1 MEANVDCPV
10 FLTYCCAASPTSEIT
25 MAKLFEIFYM
35 FPVLET
41 NVRVRWRQNKMLS
54 RNIAALQQQIPQLT
68 ESSLTRYL
76 LKNVRDSKMA
86 RLHLTAFITGLGHL
100 SALRVARRLK
110 GLARTSF
117 CSNDLYEDLIQ
128 TVFEVALNPDMFFRN
143 FAFDR
148 RPDSMW
154 YFSVKSYV
162 RSKIERLLCDK
173 IREIE
178 GATTFLRTELGLTAR
193 SSEKRVLEALR
204 FQGEPESKISCYL
217 LAWKC
222 FQEARGARLVNLN
235 SPDLSQFEAIAQ
247 RYNQLRQKSACSTDL
262 AQKLN
267 GVVVEQWL
275 KQIGSAIRIYLDP
288 RIESLDIPD
297 YPDSETPTS
306 RLDSIADSS
315 TDLEVGVLP
324 GLQIQDDIADLKA
337 FLDQLL
343 VKQEA
348 KLHQIPLLK
357 HGCGLVQA
365 QIAAELNLTQSTVSR
380 KYDRYLIDLSKQ
392 LREWTQL
399 QYQVESGF
407 EGDLQVLT
415 QHLGEYLKH
424 YYGECVGLFF
434 QNAFNSLTH
443 PMQGSL
449 QNVSQPLWSNLI
461 TAEHQHLK
469 LKPKSQL
476 LEIARQ
482 SLVEQVELQIQE
494 RFHLTFKPESPVRE
508 ALAEHAETW
517 LQNTNY

>member
-1 MEANVDCPV
+1 
-10 FLTYCCAASPTSEIT
+10 
-25 MAKLFEIFYM
+25 MAKPFEIFYM

-41 NVRVRWRQNKMLS
+41 NIRVRWQQNKTLS
-54 RNIAALQQQIPQLT
+54 RNIATLQQQIPQLT

-76 LKNVRDSKMA
+76 LKNVKDSKMA
-86 RLHLTAFITGLGHL
+86 QLHLTAFITWLGHL
-100 SALRVARRLK
+100 SALRVGHKLK

-128 TVFEVALNPDMFFRN
+128 TVFEVALNPDAFFRN

-148 RPDSMW
+148 CPDSVW

-178 GATTFLRTELGLTAR
+178 GATTFLRTELGLAAR

-204 FQGEPESKISCYL
+204 YQGEPESKISYYL

-222 FQEARGARLVNLN
+222 FQEARSAKLINLN
-235 SPDLSQFEAIAQ
+235 SPGLSQFEAIAQ

-297 YPDSETPTS
+297 YPDRETPTL

-315 TDLEVGVLP
+315 TDLEVEVLS

-357 HGCGLVQA
+357 HGYGLVQA

-380 KYDRYLIDLSKQ
+380 KYDRCLVDLSKH
-392 LREWTQL
+392 LREWTQSYYNAGL
-399 QYQVESGF
+399 GSEEDLPVLMQY
-407 EGDLQVLT
+407 
-415 QHLGEYLKH
+415 LGEYLKH
-424 YYGECVGLFF
+424 YYVECVDLLF
-434 QNAFNSLTH
+434 QNAFNSLTQ
-443 PMQGSL
+443 PKQVLL
-449 QNVSQPLWSNLI
+449 QNVSQGLWNNQII
-461 TAEHQHLK
+461 TEHQSLE
-469 LKPKSQL
+469 LKPKSQPS
-476 LEIARQ
+476 EIAKQ
-482 SLVEQVELQIQE
+482 SLMEQVELQTQE
-494 RFHLTFKPESPVRE
+494 HFHLTFKPEGPARE
-508 ALAEHAETW
+508 ALVERAETW
-517 LQNTNY
+517 LRNADY